1 VVLSATGVGSFA
13 WTPATNLLN
22 PDKATTV
29 ARVLDNTTYTV
40 TLTNASGCSS
50 TASVLVEATDNMNF
64 EAAYVFTPNGDGIND
79 KFVIK
84 NIEAYP
90 DNKLM
95 VYDRLGKPIY
105 EASGYANNWDGKVNG
120 FTLAKD
126 TYFYV
131 LSVKGQVV
139 KRGAITLV
147 R

>member
-1 VVLSATGVGSFA
+1 
-13 WTPATNLLN
+13 
-22 PDKATTV
+22 
-29 ARVLDNTTYTV
+29 
-40 TLTNASGCSS
+40 
-50 TASVLVEATDNMNF
+50 MNF

-84 NIEAYP
+84 NIDAYP

-105 EASGYANNWDGKVNG
+105 VANSYANNWDGKVNG